1 MLGGYQII
9 NLSNIDLTIGTSQV
23 SITDKDVL
31 AQLRELREHIE
42 DNYNFIVP
50 LNRKLKPVLLRL
62 RDKKNGEKQEVS
74 VWANLSIIT
83 NNKTFKIEALVDS
96 VSMKAIQIEVVFQQL
111 TDDDGNPY
119 WDIKTAK
126 YLYTENIG
134 TSGDLE
140 VGGDIDTTGDVSVG
154 GDLIVTGSIN
164 GEENPSVK
172 PIYEHIIS
180 IQGEGGNYPHT
191 KITLVLFRNDNTSI
205 TKDTIISIIA
215 AINKRLPV
223 DGYLVSEAKVYNV
236 SFISTAL
243 NVLGLASD
251 DTPISLSLATI
262 LEDSYLNIND
272 DIIKLN

>member
-42 DNYNFIVP
+42 DNYNFAIP

-126 YLYTENIG
+126 YLYTEAI
-134 TSGDLE
+134 SIE
-140 VGGDIDTTGDVSVG
+140 E
-154 GDLIVTGSIN
+154 IN

-172 PIYEHIIS
+172 PIYCHPIS
-180 IQGEGGNYPHT
+180 IQGTSGDSIYKIKLALLIFDNNSEAYNTHAKLVAKLQEIFAINSSAVFPITGGLY
-191 KITLVLFRNDNTSI
+191 NTSDSRLHI
-205 TKDTIISIIA
+205 AQKIDKDGDQ
-215 AINKRLPV
+215 INIRTLRS
-223 DGYLVSEAKVYNV
+223 DGESGYFALG
-236 SFISTAL
+236 SF
-243 NVLGLASD
+243 N
-251 DTPISLSLATI
+251 TPNC
-262 LEDSYLNIND
+262 EYYDGVNKIN
-272 DIIKLN
+272 